1 MYWFFTALIAAIV
14 VAIALIAAGRGDSMA
29 QAWSDRR
36 YLSLPEDRP
45 LTVEDLDSLRL
56 ALAFRGYRMDE
67 VDDLLDRLGGEI
79 AARDAYIDR
88 LRGDLA
94 RLREIDR
101 ANHPAHPFAVG
112 EAGEAHGGASE
123 QPDSWTLPTHGRRST
138 QAGAGDA
145 SQPETGQSRTSR

>member
-36 YLSLPEDRP
+36 YLSLPEDRSI
-45 LTVEDLDSLRL
+45 TAEDLSSLRL

-67 VDDLLDRLGGEI
+67 VDDLLDRLGDEI
-79 AARDAYIDR
+79 GARDAYIDR

-101 ANHPAHPFAVG
+101 ANRPAHPFAVAG
-112 EAGEAHGGASE
+112 AAEAQEVAGE
-123 QPDSWTLPTHGRRST
+123 QPDSWTLPMPGRRST
-138 QAGAGDA
+138 EAGAGDA
-145 SQPETGQSRTSR
+145 PQAGTDQPRTSR